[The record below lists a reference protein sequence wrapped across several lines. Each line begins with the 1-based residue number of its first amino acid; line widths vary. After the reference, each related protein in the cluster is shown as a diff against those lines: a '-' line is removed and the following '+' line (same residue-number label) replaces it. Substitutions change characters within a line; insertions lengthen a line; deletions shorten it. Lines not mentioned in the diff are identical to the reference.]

1 MSRFDLRNQF
11 ADIEL
16 ENDRSQNDFRILLKG
31 VDLKPDETKKVIDC
45 SLLARQETEDVLKAN
60 IFLSKFFLTNLW
72 SFPPFSRGCRN
83 ELVHCLITVP
93 MKRPT

>member
-16 ENDRSQNDFRILLKG
+16 ENDRSQNDFRILVKG

-45 SLLARQETEDVLKAN
+45 SLSARQETEDVLKALKQN
-60 IFLSKFFLTNLW
+60 ISSFMRDVEVASCKCCKHISK
-72 SFPPFSRGCRN
+72 
-83 ELVHCLITVP
+83 
-93 MKRPT
+93 